1 MTIVNDTSL
10 ILYLQSRIES
20 VSDDYESNLSLDFLK
35 KDNENLSKNGQ
46 DSSEGIVPSK
56 EFEEV
61 SVNQNGDGTWSKSS
75 VEKKSPVKKDITARS
90 DEAKQYSEEVGALET
105 YAKVSDNNI
114 ISIATQIN
122 EKKQLIVTK
131 IAEAVSAGCSVGIG
145 TSGVDAIVNG
155 VTIGVGVTI
164 TDDYPFIKKYGGLDD
179 PTAKVPFNSDDTVTL
194 TTSNSGKGYFSGF
207 TENGGEPIIVVAP
220 LDGNVGIYR
229 TVFNNPLFPPSPIGI
244 CTDRTE
250 EIIILANEINVL
262 RSQID
267 SDLITKTNTIKDRKT
282 TSEVFV
288 WGYASREH
296 KVQDQIDINNTV
308 INTINTPTAAISP
321 TTIIQDQSLKL
332 YYDARSGGDS
342 SNLWLDISGNGNH
355 GTITNAN
362 YVSTSPQFFNFNGE
376 NTSVVTSGGIDLYD
390 TSTGT
395 EISVEAWVNP
405 DTFESDDGDTIQWIL
420 GGGGGSLHYDLAF
433 DQGRARGRVAGYGA
447 AFSGNLNIDQ
457 WYHLVFT
464 YQSSRYVRIYVD
476 ASEEMKTPIF
486 PSATIPTNGTV
497 KIGQY
502 QGFNTNNLNGQIG
515 EVRIYNRALTPTEI
529 TQNYN
534 ATKARYE

>member
-105 YAKVSDNNI
+105 YAKVSDNKI

-207 TENGGEPIIVVAP
+207 TENGGEPIIVDAP

-229 TVFNNPLFPPSPIGI
+229 TVFDNPLVLPNPIGI
-244 CTDRTE
+244 CTSVTE
-250 EIIILANEINVL
+250 QVLILANEIYVL

-267 SDLITKTNTIKDRKT
+267 SDLITKINTIKDRKT

-296 KVQDQIDINNTV
+296 KVQDQIDINNTA
-308 INTINTPTAAISP
+308 INTI
-321 TTIIQDQSLKL
+321 DK
-332 YYDARSGGDS
+332 S
-342 SNLWLDISGNGNH
+342 SSIVSDLSGNGNDGTLYDVTSSRNGWVFDGTDDYISVDKTLVQGSELTMEVWFKTNKLSGKQH
-355 GTITNAN
+355 IIDQLPTIANFPSGDEPKRGAGMDITGSLTFRALYDGGAVTQVAVNAAISADTWHHAVGTISATDNRTKLFVDGILEDEDTTPFSLIN
-362 YVSTSPQFFNFNGE
+362 DPSPFPFLIG
-376 NTSVVTSGGIDLYD
+376 
-390 TSTGT
+390 
-395 EISVEAWVNP
+395 
-405 DTFESDDGDTIQWIL
+405 
-420 GGGGGSLHYDLAF
+420 
-433 DQGRARGRVAGYGA
+433 AG
-447 AFSGNLNIDQ
+447 FPLTLTTLENLNITD
-457 WYHLVFT
+457 FF
-464 YQSSRYVRIYVD
+464 D
-476 ASEEMKTPIF
+476 GM
-486 PSATIPTNGTV
+486 
-497 KIGQY
+497 
-502 QGFNTNNLNGQIG
+502 IG

>member
-1 MTIVNDTSL
+1 MSFEN
-10 ILYLQSRIES
+10 
-20 VSDDYESNLSLDFLK
+20 NLSLDFLK

-105 YAKVSDNNI
+105 YAKVSDNKI

-122 EKKQLIVTK
+122 EKKQLIFAK
-131 IAEAVSAGCSVGIG
+131 IAEAVSAGCSVGFG
-145 TSGVDAIVNG
+145 TTAIVNG
-155 VTIGVGVTI
+155 VTIGVGFTI
-164 TDDYPFIKKYGGLDD
+164 TDDYPFIKKYVGLDD
-179 PTAKVPFNSDDTVTL
+179 PTAEVPFNSDNTVTL
-194 TTSNSGKGYFSGF
+194 TASNSGKGYFSGF
-207 TENGGEPIIVVAP
+207 TESGGS
-220 LDGNVGIYR
+220 DVGLYR
-229 TVFNNPLFPPSPIGI
+229 TVFDNPLFPPNPIGI

-376 NTSVVTSGGIDLYD
+376 NTSVATSGGIDLYD

-395 EISVEAWVNP
+395 EISVEAWVNA
-405 DTFESDDGDTIQWIL
+405 DRFESDDGDNNQRIL
-420 GGGGGSLHYDLAF
+420 GAGGSGLHYDLSF
-433 DQGRARGRVAGYGA
+433 DEGRARGRLGSGVVTA
-447 AFSGNLNIDQ
+447 AYSGTLNIDQ

-464 YQSSRYVRIYVD
+464 YASQRYVRIYVD
-476 ASEEMKTPIF
+476 ASEAGIYDWG
-486 PSATIPTNGTV
+486 SGLGSTIPTNGTV

-515 EVRIYNRALTPTEI
+515 ETRVYNRTLSPTEI

>member
-1 MTIVNDTSL
+1 MSFEN
-10 ILYLQSRIES
+10 
-20 VSDDYESNLSLDFLK
+20 NLSLDFLK

-105 YAKVSDNNI
+105 YAKVSDNKI

-122 EKKQLIVTK
+122 EKKQLIFTK
-131 IAEAVSAGCSVGIG
+131 IAEAVSAGCSVGFG
-145 TSGVDAIVNG
+145 TTAIVNG
-155 VTIGVGVTI
+155 VTIGVGFTI
-164 TDDYPFIKKYGGLDD
+164 TDDYPFIKKYVGLDD
-179 PTAKVPFNSDDTVTL
+179 PTAEVPFNSDNTVTL
-194 TTSNSGKGYFSGF
+194 TASNSGKGYFSGF
-207 TENGGEPIIVVAP
+207 TENGGS
-220 LDGNVGIYR
+220 DVGLYR
-229 TVFNNPLFPPSPIGI
+229 TVFYNPLFPPPNPIGI

-332 YYDARSGGDS
+332 YYDARSGGAS

-395 EISVEAWVNP
+395 EISVEAWVNA
-405 DTFESDDGDTIQWIL
+405 DTFTSDDGDTTQRIL
-420 GGGGGSLHYDLAF
+420 GGGGGSLHYDLSF
-433 DQGRARGRVAGYGA
+433 DHGRARGRVGGGGFATA
-447 AFSGNLNIDQ
+447 AYSGNLNIDQ

-476 ASEEMKTPIF
+476 ASEEMKTAFIG
-486 PSATIPTNGTV
+486 ATIPTNGVV
-497 KIGQY
+497 KLGEY
-502 QGFNTNNLNGQIG
+502 ASANSFNLNGQIG
-515 EVRIYNRALTPTEI
+515 ETRIYNRALTPTEI

>member
-56 EFEEV
+56 GFEEV

-105 YAKVSDNNI
+105 YAKVSDNKI

-122 EKKQLIVTK
+122 EKKQLIFDKVT
-131 IAEAVSAGCSVGIG
+131 EAISAGCSVGLG
-145 TSGVDAIVNG
+145 TFGATAIVNG

-164 TDDYPFIKKYGGLDD
+164 TDDFPFIKKYGGLDD
-179 PTAKVPFNSDDTVTL
+179 PTAEIPFNSDDTITL

-207 TENGGEPIIVVAP
+207 TENGGS
-220 LDGNVGIYR
+220 DVGIYR
-229 TVFNNPLFPPSPIGI
+229 TVFNNALAPATPPTI

-296 KVQDQIDINNTV
+296 KVQDQIDINNTA
-308 INTINTPTAAISP
+308 INTI
-321 TTIIQDQSLKL
+321 DK
-332 YYDARSGGDS
+332 S
-342 SNLWLDISGNGNH
+342 SSIVSDLSGNGND
-355 GTITNAN
+355 GT
-362 YVSTSPQFFNFNGE
+362 
-376 NTSVVTSGGIDLYD
+376 LYD
-390 TSTGT
+390 VTLSENGWVFDGT
-395 EISVEAWVNP
+395 DDYISVDKTLVQGSELTMEVWFKTNTLSSNQHIIDQSPVDLNSPFDQPKRGGGMTIDSSNNKLTFTVRYDDEAVTTVTVTATISA
-405 DTFESDDGDTIQWIL
+405 DTWHHAVATISATDNRTKLFVDGIL
-420 GGGGGSLHYDLAF
+420 GDEDTTSFSSINSPSPFPFLIG
-433 DQGRARGRVAGYGA
+433 AG
-447 AFSGNLNIDQ
+447 FPLTLITLENLNITD
-457 WYHLVFT
+457 FF
-464 YQSSRYVRIYVD
+464 D
-476 ASEEMKTPIF
+476 GM
-486 PSATIPTNGTV
+486 
-497 KIGQY
+497 
-502 QGFNTNNLNGQIG
+502 IG
-515 EVRIYNRALTPTEI
+515 ETRIYNRALTPTEI

-534 ATKARYE
+534 ATKPRYE

>member
-1 MTIVNDTSL
+1 MSFEN
-10 ILYLQSRIES
+10 
-20 VSDDYESNLSLDFLK
+20 NLSLDFLK

-75 VEKKSPVKKDITARS
+75 VEKKSPVKKDNTARS

-105 YAKVSDNNI
+105 YAKVSDNKI

-122 EKKQLIVTK
+122 QKKQLIFTK
-131 IAEAVSAGCSVGIG
+131 IAEAVAAGCSVGIG

-207 TENGGEPIIVVAP
+207 TENGGEPIIVDAP

-332 YYDARSGGDS
+332 YYDARSGGAS

-376 NTSVVTSGGIDLYD
+376 DTSVATYGGIDLYN
-390 TSTGT
+390 SSAGT

-405 DTFESDDGDTIQWIL
+405 DKFISDDGDTSQRIVN
-420 GGGGGSLHYDLAF
+420 GGGITKNYDLSLMR
-433 DQGRARGRVAGYGA
+433 DGGDLQGKVKARIGNSVTKVAL
-447 AFSGNLNIDQ
+447 SNTIVNDR
-457 WYHLVFT
+457 WYHLVMT
-464 YQSSRYVRIYVD
+464 YTSQRYVRIYVD
-476 ASEEMKTPIF
+476 ASEEGIYDWGSGLGPTIF
-486 PSATIPTNGTV
+486 RNGFLENGV
-497 KIGQY
+497 VQLGQY
-502 QGFNTNNLNGQIG
+502 DGINSNNLNGQIG
-515 EVRIYNRALTPTEI
+515 ETRIYNRALTPTEI